1 MFDIFV
7 AVLRLDYVDNSDT
20 VELTLVCTEVCKQIH
35 NLSKSFKDKHVH
47 FVQNTPDELFRHY
60 MSLIPDLPD
69 DTTGWKMQLFHK
81 FSAALDEDIQY
92 RLVNRL

>member
-20 VELTLVCTEVCKQIH
+20 VELTLVCTEVCKQIQH
-35 NLSKSFKDKHVH
+35 LYQYFKDKHGQ
-47 FVQNTPDELFRHY
+47 FGQNYHDELFRHY